1 MLKMINVVLVFV
13 LCSAFGYIYGE
24 SFKRRYMQLQE
35 SFRILTLLQNGIIFN
50 NIPLPECFK
59 EISEKCDNP
68 IKTLLLNVSEDLN
81 NGVEGNLYSIFKE
94 NYKGVESD
102 FYLEKEDKG
111 IFKELLKSLGEL
123 GVYGQE
129 KIFKLT
135 LENLKI
141 NIDDAYDKA
150 KKNTKL
156 YRYIGMCVGAMLSI
170 FLLWC

>member
-94 NYKGVESD
+94 
-102 FYLEKEDKG
+102 
-111 IFKELLKSLGEL
+111 LLKSLGEL

-170 FLLWC
+170 FLL